1 MQKSFIFITSFYLIL
16 FIFIH
21 FVLGFDGLYGQDAYE
36 YLRYTNA
43 LKKFILNGTPPGD
56 YFWGI
61 YYPVTGS
68 LLSFITN
75 NSALALQL
83 ISFVS
88 LLVQVVLVEKIIS
101 VVYQVKVNKI
111 IPFLFVGLSPILL
124 TMSFLVMSDMM
135 ASCFILAA
143 FYCFIQYLENYKE
156 KHFLIGIALSTVA
169 ILTRYVEVLIIFPI
183 LIYVLILLFKNKK
196 YKSVFFALL
205 LFGLICLPHFLIRT
219 NDSLKF
225 INHNWL
231 TTWNITNLFQNHF
244 ETVDGIAQYEY
255 LNLTYC
261 LFPFYYKYFFFFGG
275 IILLFTLF
283 FNRTKVTKHQLL
295 LLTTIGIYIVFIG
308 GISFQNNR
316 FLIPVLP
323 LIVVL
328 FYPSIDKLFQKNKLG
343 YYLYIPIILVQLYF
357 FKSYGQMYYTRNQ
370 LEQQVCQILK
380 PYEGNTLYSFDI
392 DIALQGRQMKFNYH
406 NLFLEKFNTFENN
419 ALVLINENNIEQQWV
434 GKSPFIN
441 WKKIENSCSLIR
453 LKQINNDWTLYQIV
467 VLKK

>member
-1 MQKSFIFITSFYLIL
+1 MRKSFIFVTSFYIVL
-16 FIFIH
+16 FIFIR
-21 FVLGFDGLYGQDAYE
+21 FILGFDGLYGQDAYE
-36 YLRYTNA
+36 YLRYTDA
-43 LKKFILNGTPPGD
+43 LKKCILEGAPPGD

-61 YYPVTGS
+61 YYPLIGS
-68 LLSFITN
+68 LFSFITS

-83 ISFVS
+83 ISFIS
-88 LLVQVVLVEKIIS
+88 LLILVYLVEKIIS
-101 VVYQVKVNKI
+101 TIYNVKVNKI

-135 ASCFILAA
+135 ASCLILAS
-143 FYCFIQYLENYKE
+143 FYCFLLYLENNKE
-156 KHFLIGIALSTVA
+156 KHFLIGIALSTIA
-169 ILTRYVEVLIIFPI
+169 ILTRYVEVLIVFPI
-183 LIYVLILLFKNKK
+183 LIYVLIALLKNRK
-196 YKSVFFALL
+196 YKSLFLAFLI
-205 LFGLICLPHFLIRT
+205 FGLICLPHFLIRT

-255 LNLTYC
+255 INLAYC

-275 IILLFTLF
+275 IIILFTLF

-295 LLTTIGIYIVFIG
+295 LLSTIVIYVVFIG

-323 LIVVL
+323 LIIVL
-328 FYPSIDKLFQKNKLG
+328 FYPSIHKLFQRNKL
-343 YYLYIPIILVQLYF
+343 LYFLSIPIILVQLYF
-357 FKSYGQMYYTRNQ
+357 FKNYGQLYYTRNK
-370 LEQQVCQILK
+370 LEQEVCQILK

-419 ALVLINENNIEQQWV
+419 ALILINENNIEQQWV
-434 GKSPFIN
+434 GKSPYIN
-441 WKKIENSCSLIR
+441 WKKIENTCQLKTIR
-453 LKQINNDWTLYQIV
+453 QINSDWTLYQITSNN
-467 VLKK
+467 K